1 MAHKIV
7 TCKEDGFQWKI
18 VDALEAKKI
27 FTVDDREVFVLD
39 DNNVE
44 YLVEDVAQFDDITL
58 RFAIPMGFKKGK
70 GSDA

>member
-18 VDALEAKKI
+18 VDAVEAKKI
-27 FTVDDREVFVLD
+27 FTVENKEVFILD

-44 YLVEDVAQFDDITL
+44 SLVDDVAEFDNTHY
-58 RFAIPMGFKKGK
+58 RFAIELGFKKGK
-70 GSDA
+70 GSNV